1 MEKKY
6 GEDEDALIVEEI
18 QSFFQEKRTALKA
31 VRMGIAVILAQISA
45 VGLLVT
51 SFRNHALPQA
61 MHWVDILIVF
71 GVILLGTA
79 IYLFVYPLIRIHRLN
94 RKILEFKQRRSKMVN
109 LTNQRRPVD
118 PQWDRCGGGRVEG
131 SRHR

>member
-45 VGLLVT
+45 VGFLVT
-51 SFRNHALPQA
+51 SFRNHALLQA
-61 MHWVDILIVF
+61 MHWVDILIVL

-109 LTNQRRPVD
+109 LTN
-118 PQWDRCGGGRVEG
+118 
-131 SRHR
+131 

>member
-31 VRMGIAVILAQISA
+31 VRMGIAVILVLISA
-45 VGLLVT
+45 VGFLVT
-51 SFRNHALPQA
+51 SFRNHALLQA
-61 MHWVDILIVF
+61 MHWVDILIVL

-79 IYLFVYPLIRIHRLN
+79 SYLFVYPLIRIHRLN
-94 RKILEFKQRRSKMVN
+94 QKILEFKQRRSKMVN

-118 PQWDRCGGGRVEG
+118 REWDRCGGGGR
-131 SRHR
+131 

>member
-6 GEDEDALIVEEI
+6 GEDEDTL
-18 QSFFQEKRTALKA
+18 
-31 VRMGIAVILAQISA
+31 
-45 VGLLVT
+45 
-51 SFRNHALPQA
+51 
-61 MHWVDILIVF
+61 VDILIVL

-109 LTNQRRPVD
+109 LTN
-118 PQWDRCGGGRVEG
+118 
-131 SRHR
+131 